1 VENKRSVR
9 AREEVRRVTGDRDD
23 AAPIG
28 YGRKPRRRMTLEQ
41 RVERAVKLGV
51 TEVHFILDRHELVH
65 MHELLGGRPVEAAM
79 EQHEANIRRTA
90 YMRGA
95 FGAIDEYAA
104 LIAKNVVHRRIVR
117 DTAQRIR
124 DVVDVVLERK
134 AAVDV
139 EQARADPLGY
149 VGPPTLPT
157 SASMPQKVR
166 TRRIATVR
174 MKTRTAKR
182 RRGRYGSDAYENDR
196 KR

>member
-9 AREEVRRVTGDRDD
+9 ARAKHDQTADGL
-23 AAPIG
+23 PMGLSMG

-41 RVERAVKLGV
+41 RVERAVNQGV
-51 TEVHFILDRHELVH
+51 TEIHFILDRHELVH

-95 FGAIDEYAA
+95 FGVVDEYAA
-104 LIAKNVVHRRIVR
+104 LIAKNVVHHRIVR
-117 DTAQRIR
+117 DTARRIR
-124 DVVDVVLERK
+124 DVVDVVLGRK

-149 VGPPTLPT
+149 VGPPVVK
-157 SASMPQKVR
+157 SAQVPKKVR
-166 TRRIATVR
+166 TRRVATVR
-174 MKTRTAKR
+174 MKTRTVKR
-182 RRGRYGSDAYENDR
+182 RRGRYGSDAY
-196 KR
+196 